1 MYNWTAIYLINCENL
16 PSQVD
21 PVKAM
26 FDQIF
31 SCPVSDNAAVVFCMK
46 MPVAAIQR
54 VDPAFVPGAGAG
66 PADLTT
72 VFYRLEALP
81 AAAAAGGPHSKLV
94 KLAPEDREFKMT
106 DKDDVASYFKMI
118 IDQGLV
124 AEKQVLLTWGHG
136 SGSGIFFTG
145 FPDAG
150 SEVEIL
156 RMEGL
161 KEAIQE
167 TFGTEGTSRIDV
179 MIMMNCYMQYFDSMY
194 ALRTA
199 GVDYLMA
206 SQFGLDFVGY
216 NYKAITDALFADT
229 VIQPKDLAI
238 LAVTSLKDAVG
249 LADLEH
255 GAFFASDLSVCDLL
269 AAALCKLGDK
279 LGAALPGNEDKIME
293 SVPEDK
299 YIHSGY
305 DLVDLFVFTEII
317 RDKSGGALTEADTQD
332 ILDLRGSLIIK
343 EYIGELQNKPDFT
356 LGCNI
361 CLPVMG
367 DNNYFRTFVDPASE
381 HASLFSKL
389 ASCGWPSF
397 LHEYAELLPEGAMVT
412 RIL

>member
-1 MYNWTAIYLINCENL
+1 MYKWTAIYLINCENL

-21 PVKAM
+21 PVSAM
-26 FDQIF
+26 LDQIL
-31 SCPVSDNAAVVFCMK
+31 SCPVNDKAAVVFCMK
-46 MPVAAIQR
+46 MPVAAIRRLDQT
-54 VDPAFVPGAGAG
+54 FVPGAGAG

-72 VFYRLEALP
+72 VFYRLEGV
-81 AAAAAGGPHSKLV
+81 AADAAAGGSRSRLV
-94 KLAPEDREFKMT
+94 KFAPENREFKMT
-106 DKDDVASYFKMI
+106 DKNDVSSYLKMI
-118 IDQGLV
+118 PDQGLR
-124 AEKQVLLTWGHG
+124 AEKHVLLTWGHG

-145 FPDAG
+145 FPDQGADL
-150 SEVEIL
+150 EIL

-161 KEAIQE
+161 KDAI
-167 TFGTEGTSRIDV
+167 TDAFGAGDAYKIDV
-179 MIMMNCYMQYFDSMY
+179 MVMMNCFMQYFDSMY

-216 NYKAITDALFADT
+216 NYNAITNALFTDT
-229 VIQPKDLAI
+229 PTTPEALAR

-249 LADLEH
+249 LADLDH

-269 AAALCKLGDK
+269 AAALCKLGAK
-279 LGAALPGNEDKIME
+279 LGAALPDNEDKMIGAI
-293 SVPEDK
+293 PEDK

-305 DLVDLFVFTEII
+305 DLVDLFVFTKII
-317 RDKSGGALTEADTQD
+317 RGKLGDALTEADTQD
-332 ILDLRGSLIIK
+332 ILDLRNKLIVE
-343 EYIGELQNKPDFT
+343 EYIGKLQDRPDFT

-367 DNNYFRTFVDPASE
+367 DNSYFRAFVDPASE

-389 ASCGWPSF
+389 ASCGWPAF
-397 LHEYAELLPEGAMVT
+397 LHDYAELLPEGAMVT